1 MAIFLCV
8 ALAFLLLILVIPYLM
23 PLGKDHT
30 GIPLDAL
37 VRDNGR
43 FLDVGGVWMYVEEQ
57 TTESAAENRAIWAEI
72 LHMRARA
79 AQLCPAGYRRD
90 YSRPRNGKSHC
101 GHVYILMSAFSLSSS
116 MKRSIAS
123 CCFSCDSNSTICDCA
138 CSNGGNTASGYCRR
152 KDSLYSS

>member
-1 MAIFLCV
+1 MAIFLYV
-8 ALAFLLLILVIPYLM
+8 VLAFLLLILVIPYLM

-72 LHMRARA
+72 PHMRALKSRGKTVLNRFCLSA
-79 AQLCPAGYRRD
+79 NDAMRHENLDFLCLSYR
-90 YSRPRNGKSHC
+90 YSG
-101 GHVYILMSAFSLSSS
+101 
-116 MKRSIAS
+116 
-123 CCFSCDSNSTICDCA
+123 
-138 CSNGGNTASGYCRR
+138 
-152 KDSLYSS
+152 